1 MTWPFL
7 KMHGLGNDFVVL
19 DGREATLEV
28 TPSRVRAIA
37 DRRLGVGCDQ
47 LVLLT
52 PPTHGVDIGVS
63 FHNADGGAVA
73 ACGNAT
79 RCVAALAMDE
89 RQAEAVTVGTPAGP
103 VRCRRTEDG
112 LVSADMGQPSLEWQA
127 IPLSRQVDTLAL
139 PVVAEGLADPVA
151 VNVGNPHMV
160 FFVADAEAVEL
171 HRLGPLLEHHPLFP
185 ERTNVEVCHVDARDR
200 LRMRVWERG
209 AGITRACGTGACAS
223 AVAANRRNLCG
234 RDVTVGLDGGDL
246 TISLASDG
254 HVWMTGPVAT
264 AFRGTLDPSILMLAE
279 P

>member
-1 MTWPFL
+1 
-7 KMHGLGNDFVVL
+7 MHGLGNDFVVL
-19 DGREATLEV
+19 DGRDEALEV
-28 TPSRVRAIA
+28 NPAQVRAIA

-47 LVLLT
+47 LVVLT
-52 PPTHGVDIGVS
+52 PPTEEVDIGVS
-63 FHNADGGAVA
+63 FYNADGGAVA

-79 RCVAALAMDE
+79 RCVAALAMGE
-89 RQAEAVTVGTPAGP
+89 RQTEAVTVGTPAGP

-112 LVSADMGQPSLEWQA
+112 LVSADMGQPSLEWQR
-127 IPLSRQVDTLAL
+127 IPLSRQADTLAL
-139 PVVAEGLADPVA
+139 PIAAEGMSDPVA
-151 VNVGNPHMV
+151 VTVGNPHMV
-160 FFVADAEAVEL
+160 FFVADAETIDL
-171 HRLGPLLEHHPLFP
+171 PRLGPLLEHHPLFP
-185 ERTNVEVCHVDARDR
+185 ERANVEVCHVAAPDR

-234 RDVTVGLDGGDL
+234 REVTVGLDGGDL

-264 AFRGTLDPSILMLAE
+264 AFHGFLDPSIVMLAE